1 MMIFVLSRVMSDFQV
16 DTSGF
21 VDMKHLDPE
30 DRHCIYWRNLSPF
43 EQGYTRTA
51 FASLIEEW
59 RHQVGFKA
67 GDKVRVHTDEVGTV
81 TARKTG
87 TTKSVHVL
95 FSPGLGG
102 EYFPFECTPVAP
114 GFSDL
119 APETLARIREDCA
132 AYRQRLLPSDL
143 NHARYGEGFWIDRQ
157 RAGSHFP
164 PLTLYLGDDGKV
176 RFQ

>member
-1 MMIFVLSRVMSDFQV
+1 MSFKL
-16 DTSGF
+16 DTSGW
-21 VDMKHLDPE
+21 VSDHNA
-30 DRHCIYWRNLSPF
+30 DREAVWSDLSSF
-43 EQGYTRTA
+43 EQGY
-51 FASLIEEW
+51 
-59 RHQVGFKA
+59 
-67 GDKVRVHTDEVGTV
+67 VREMLTYAICEMEDTPLVKD
-81 TARKTG
+81 
-87 TTKSVHVL
+87 
-95 FSPGLGG
+95 GLGWK
-102 EYFPFECTPVAP
+102 YP

-176 RFQ
+176 RFR